1 LAGAAASTVPS
12 TVRVEG
18 YFADTSG
25 ST

>member
-12 TVRVEG
+12 TVRAEG